1 MQLNKGCVFI
11 DPYNL
16 LLCQWNL
23 FIYKIFSLIC
33 KKKELLSPRMNFVD
47 KEV

>member
-23 FIYKIFSLIC
+23 FIRFYLTIYFAKRCFFF
-33 KKKELLSPRMNFVD
+33 FVCI
-47 KEV
+47 